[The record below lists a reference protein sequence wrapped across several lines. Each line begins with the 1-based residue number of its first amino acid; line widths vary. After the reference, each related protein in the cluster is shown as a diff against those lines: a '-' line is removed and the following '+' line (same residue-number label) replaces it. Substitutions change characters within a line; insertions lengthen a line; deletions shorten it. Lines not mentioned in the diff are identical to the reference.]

1 MGAVTYIDDQRNH
14 RTFSFE
20 LIEKHGMYR
29 AKLFLINF
37 NIVLWESEILYYTPI
52 IQQISSIIGCGAELA
67 TRLSYAFD
75 KVVTMLQSSNK
86 SAAQHTNQNLG
97 TNA

>member
-20 LIEKHGMYR
+20 LIEKH
-29 AKLFLINF
+29 
-37 NIVLWESEILYYTPI
+37 
-52 IQQISSIIGCGAELA
+52 GCGAELA

-97 TNA
+97 INVNYGVNKIDLM